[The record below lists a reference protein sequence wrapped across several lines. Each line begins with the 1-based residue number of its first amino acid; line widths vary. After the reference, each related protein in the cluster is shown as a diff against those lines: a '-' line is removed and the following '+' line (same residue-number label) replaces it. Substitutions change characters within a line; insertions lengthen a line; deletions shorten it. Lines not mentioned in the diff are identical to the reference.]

1 MPIICGIPP
10 LSSDYNGVLQ
20 HLSEMNVCNVE
31 SLLVA
36 HDIKS
41 KFDSI
46 YLTIYAIPNMFEYL
60 LTNDINTFDIG
71 SLHTNKII
79 KY

>member
-1 MPIICGIPP
+1 MCGISL

-36 HDIKS
+36 QDIES

-46 YLTIYAIPNMFEYL
+46 YLTIYAIPTCLNIF
-60 LTNDINTFDIG
+60 
-71 SLHTNKII
+71 
-79 KY
+79 